1 MKYLLLIASLSVTT
15 LMNLW
20 SISAVLQ
27 RPVLATINF
36 RNISSSWKSSQMYKP
51 PDRGAPPSTESPA
64 TRGQSPGSGECLLE
78 NKKLTLLLPET
89 GSGLTISK
97 YPTLYVYIPPYE
109 NAEEAEFFII
119 DSENNDIHN
128 HRFQL
133 PQKSG
138 IIRIKLPEEKS
149 PILEVGKNYSWGVQI
164 FCISESLAASQN
176 PFVEGII
183 KRIQPEK
190 SLYNKLA
197 GVTPLTLPT
206 VYASQ
211 GIWYDALES
220 MVQLRRLNP
229 NNPKLINDWE
239 ELFNS
244 ANSQAK
250 EELIQAPILDCC
262 QKVRE

>member
-15 LMNLW
+15 LIKLW
-20 SISAVLQ
+20 SISAVLE
-27 RPVLATINF
+27 RPVLAITTF
-36 RNISSSWKSSQMYKP
+36 RNISSSWKISQTYKP

-64 TRGQSPGSGECLLE
+64 TRGPSPGSGECLLE

-89 GSGLTISK
+89 KWGLTISK

-109 NAEEAEFFII
+109 NAQEAEFFIR
-119 DSENNDIHN
+119 DSEQNDVYN
-128 HRFQL
+128 HVFKL
-133 PQKSG
+133 PEKSG
-138 IIRIKLPEEKS
+138 IIRIKLPPEKS
-149 PILEVGKNYSWGVQI
+149 PPLEVGKNYSWEVKI
-164 FCISESLAASQN
+164 SCISEFPATSVN
-176 PFVEGII
+176 PSVEGKI
-183 KRIQPEK
+183 KRILPEQ

-197 GVTPLTLPT
+197 GVTPLSLPT

-220 MVQLRRLNP
+220 MVELRRLNP
-229 NNPKLINDWE
+229 DNPELINDWE

-244 ANSQAK
+244 ANSKAK

-262 QKVRE
+262 QKED